1 MAHMYDTNLDKNDAN
16 FTPLSPLSFLIRAA
30 EVYPN
35 RTSIIH
41 GKKQFTWSE
50 TYKRSKQLASALSKR
65 GIGKGDTVAVLC
77 FNTPEI
83 YETHFGV
90 PMIGAVLNTIN
101 IRLDVD
107 TISYILEHGEAKAL
121 ITDNELSPT
130 IKQVLDKIKNKILVI
145 DIDDELANHPEG
157 AGENLGE
164 INYEDF
170 LLTGDSDLEWSLP
183 DDEWQSLALNYTS
196 GTTGLPKGVV
206 YHHRGSYLMALGSVT
221 AFSMPMHP
229 TYMWVVPMFH
239 CNGWGNPYTLTALA
253 GTSVCLRYV
262 SAKNMFDAIADH
274 KVTHFGGA
282 PIVLNFLAQAT
293 AEEKRE
299 YSQQVYVVT
308 AGAPPPAATLEA
320 VQKMGFDVTHV
331 YGLTETYGHI
341 SLCAWQDEWNE
352 LSVEEQSKLRSRQG
366 VKFPM
371 MDGLS
376 IMNPETMEH
385 VKNDGEEIGEIMIRG
400 NCVMKGYLKNKEE
413 TDKAMAGGWFHSG
426 DLAVMH
432 PNGYIQIKD
441 RSKDI
446 IISGGENV
454 SSVEIENTLYKH
466 PSVLFAAVVAKP
478 DEKWGETPCA
488 FIELKDQ
495 NDSVSEGDII
505 SFCKETLAGF
515 KCPKKVVFTEL
526 PKTSTG
532 KILKYELREM
542 AKAANAYEK

>member
-1 MAHMYDTNLDKNDAN
+1 MAHMYDTNLEKNDAN

-83 YETHFGV
+83 YEAHFGV

-371 MDGLS
+371 MDGLA

-542 AKAANAYEK
+542 AKAADA

>member
-83 YETHFGV
+83 YEAHFGV

-371 MDGLS
+371 MDGLA
-376 IMNPETMEH
+376 IMNPETMEY

-495 NDSVSEGDII
+495 KDNVSEGDII

-542 AKAANAYEK
+542 AKAADA

>member
-239 CNGWGNPYTLTALA
+239 FNGWGNPYTLTALA

-371 MDGLS
+371 MDGLA

-542 AKAANAYEK
+542 AKAADA

>member
-371 MDGLS
+371 MDGLA

-532 KILKYELREM
+532 KIQKFELRKK
-542 AKAANAYEK
+542 AKE

>member
-1 MAHMYDTNLDKNDAN
+1 MTDMYNTNLDKNHAN
-16 FTPLSPLSFLIRAA
+16 FTPLSPLSFLQRSA

-35 RTSIIH
+35 RLSIVH
-41 GKKQFTWSE
+41 GSKKYTWSD
-50 TYKRSKQLASALSKR
+50 TFKRSKQLASALTKK
-65 GIGKGDTVAVLC
+65 GVGKGDTVAVLC

-83 YETHFGV
+83 YEAHYGI
-90 PMIGAVLNTIN
+90 PMIGAIINTIN

-107 TISYILEHGEAKAL
+107 TISYILEHGEAKVV

-130 IKQVLDKIKNKILVI
+130 MKEVLNKIKTKPLVI

-157 AGENLGE
+157 AGENLGSL
-164 INYEDF
+164 NYEEF
-170 LLTGDSDLEWSLP
+170 LKTGDENFEWSLP
-183 DDEWQSLALNYTS
+183 EDEWDSLALNYTS

-221 AFSMPMHP
+221 AFSMAMHP

-262 SAKNMFDAIADH
+262 SAKNLFDAIADH

-282 PIVLNFLAQAT
+282 PIVLNFIAQAT
-293 AEEKRE
+293 DDEKRD
-299 YSQQVYVVT
+299 YSHKVNVVT

-320 VQKMGFDVTHV
+320 VQQMGFDVTHV
-331 YGLTETYGHI
+331 YGLTETYGHV
-341 SLCAWQDEWNE
+341 SMCAWQDEWNE
-352 LSVEEQSKLRSRQG
+352 LSVEEQSKLRSMQG

-371 MDGLS
+371 MEGLTV
-376 IMNPETMEH
+376 MNPETMKE
-385 VKNDGEEIGEIMIRG
+385 VKNDGEEIGEIMIKG

-413 TDKAMAGGWFHSG
+413 TDKSMSGGWFHSG

-432 PNGYIQIKD
+432 PNGYVQIKD

-488 FIELKDQ
+488 FIELKSQDD
-495 NDSVSEGDII
+495 NVTEKDII

-515 KCPKKVVFTEL
+515 KCPKKVIFTEL

-542 AKAANAYEK
+542 AKNADA

>member
-130 IKQVLDKIKNKILVI
+130 IKQVLDKMKNKILVI

-293 AEEKRE
+293 SEEKRE

-371 MDGLS
+371 MDGLA

-542 AKAANAYEK
+542 AKAADA

>member
-1 MAHMYDTNLDKNDAN
+1 MQR
-16 FTPLSPLSFLIRAA
+16 SA

-35 RTSIIH
+35 RQSIVH
-41 GKKQFTWSE
+41 GFKSYTWSD
-50 TYKRSKQLASALSKR
+50 TFKRSKQLASALTKK
-65 GIGKGDTVAVLC
+65 GVGKGDTVAVLC

-83 YETHFGV
+83 YEAHYGI
-90 PMIGAVLNTIN
+90 PMIGAIINTIN

-107 TISYILEHGEAKAL
+107 TISYILEHGEAKVV

-130 IKQVLDKIKNKILVI
+130 MKEVLNKIKTKPLVI

-157 AGENLGE
+157 AGENLGSL
-164 INYEDF
+164 NYEEF
-170 LLTGDSDLEWSLP
+170 LKTGDENFNWSLP
-183 DDEWQSLALNYTS
+183 EDEWDSLALNYTS

-221 AFSMPMHP
+221 AFSMAMHP

-262 SAKNMFDAIADH
+262 SAKNLFDAIADH

-282 PIVLNFLAQAT
+282 PIVLNFIAQAT
-293 AEEKRE
+293 EEEKRD
-299 YSQQVYVVT
+299 YSHKVNVVT

-320 VQKMGFDVTHV
+320 VQQMGFDVTHV
-331 YGLTETYGHI
+331 YGLTETYGHV
-341 SLCAWQDEWNE
+341 SMCAWQDEWNE
-352 LSVEEQSKLRSRQG
+352 LSVEEQSKLRSMQG

-371 MDGLS
+371 MEGLTV
-376 IMNPETMEH
+376 MNPETMKE
-385 VKNDGEEIGEIMIRG
+385 VKNDGEEIGEIMIKG

-413 TDKAMAGGWFHSG
+413 TDKSMSGGWFHSG

-432 PNGYIQIKD
+432 PNGYVQIKD

-488 FIELKDQ
+488 FIELKSQD
-495 NDSVSEGDII
+495 DSISEKDII

-542 AKAANAYEK
+542 AKAADA

>member
-170 LLTGDSDLEWSLP
+170 LLTGNSDLEWSLP

-371 MDGLS
+371 MDGLA

-400 NCVMKGYLKNKEE
+400 NCVMKGYLKNKKE

-542 AKAANAYEK
+542 AKAADA

>member
-35 RTSIIH
+35 RISIIH

-83 YETHFGV
+83 YEAHFGV

-157 AGENLGE
+157 AGQNLGE

-170 LLTGDSDLEWSLP
+170 LLTGDHDLEWSLP
-183 DDEWQSLALNYTS
+183 DNEWQALALNYTS

-371 MDGLS
+371 MDGLA
-376 IMNPETMEH
+376 IMNPETMEP
-385 VKNDGEEIGEIMIRG
+385 VKDDGEEIGEIMIRG

-515 KCPKKVVFTEL
+515 KCPKKVIFTEL

-542 AKAANAYEK
+542 AKAADA

>member
-30 EVYPN
+30 EVYPK

-41 GKKQFTWSE
+41 CKKQFTWSE

-183 DDEWQSLALNYTS
+183 DDEWQSLELNYTS

-371 MDGLS
+371 MDGLA

-542 AKAANAYEK
+542 AKAADA

>member
-164 INYEDF
+164 MNYEDF
-170 LLTGDSDLEWSLP
+170 LLTGNSDLEWSLP

-371 MDGLS
+371 MDGLA

-542 AKAANAYEK
+542 AKAADA

>member
-371 MDGLS
+371 MDGLA
-376 IMNPETMEH
+376 IMNPKTMEH

-542 AKAANAYEK
+542 AKAADA

>member
-1 MAHMYDTNLDKNDAN
+1 MAHMYNTNLDKNDAN

-371 MDGLS
+371 MDGLA

-542 AKAANAYEK
+542 AKAADA

>member
-145 DIDDELANHPEG
+145 DIDDEQANHPEG

-371 MDGLS
+371 MDGLA

-542 AKAANAYEK
+542 AKAADA

>member
-101 IRLDVD
+101 IRLDAD

-371 MDGLS
+371 MDGLA

-542 AKAANAYEK
+542 AKAADA

>member
-1 MAHMYDTNLDKNDAN
+1 MTDMYNTNLDKNHAN
-16 FTPLSPLSFLIRAA
+16 FTPLSPLSFLQRSA

-35 RTSIIH
+35 RQSIVH
-41 GKKQFTWSE
+41 GSKSYTWSD
-50 TYKRSKQLASALSKR
+50 TFKRSKQLASALTKK
-65 GIGKGDTVAVLC
+65 GVGKGDTVAVLC

-83 YETHFGV
+83 YEAHYGI
-90 PMIGAVLNTIN
+90 PMIGAIINTIN

-107 TISYILEHGEAKAL
+107 TISYILEHGEAKVV

-130 IKQVLDKIKNKILVI
+130 MKEVLNKIKTKPLVI

-157 AGENLGE
+157 AGENLGSL
-164 INYEDF
+164 NYEEF
-170 LLTGDSDLEWSLP
+170 LKTGDENFNWSLP
-183 DDEWQSLALNYTS
+183 EDEWDSLALNYTS

-221 AFSMPMHP
+221 AFSMAMHP

-262 SAKNMFDAIADH
+262 SAKNLFDAIADH

-282 PIVLNFLAQAT
+282 PIVLNFIAQAT
-293 AEEKRE
+293 EEEKRD
-299 YSQQVYVVT
+299 YSHKVNVVT

-320 VQKMGFDVTHV
+320 VQQMGFDVTHV
-331 YGLTETYGHI
+331 YGLTETYGHV
-341 SLCAWQDEWNE
+341 SMCAWQDEWNE
-352 LSVEEQSKLRSRQG
+352 LSVEEQSKLRSMQG

-371 MDGLS
+371 MEGLTV
-376 IMNPETMEH
+376 MNPETMKE
-385 VKNDGEEIGEIMIRG
+385 VKNDGEEIGEIMIKG

-413 TDKAMAGGWFHSG
+413 TDKSMSGGWFHSG

-432 PNGYIQIKD
+432 PNGYVQIKD

-488 FIELKDQ
+488 FIELKSQD
-495 NDSVSEGDII
+495 DSISEKDII

-542 AKAANAYEK
+542 AKAADA

>member
-1 MAHMYDTNLDKNDAN
+1 MTDMYNTNLDKNHAN
-16 FTPLSPLSFLIRAA
+16 FTPLSPLSFLQRSA

-35 RTSIIH
+35 RLSIIH
-41 GKKQFTWSE
+41 GSKKYTWSD
-50 TYKRSKQLASALSKR
+50 TFKRSKQLASALTKK
-65 GIGKGDTVAVLC
+65 GVGKGDTVAVLC

-83 YETHFGV
+83 YEAHYGI
-90 PMIGAVLNTIN
+90 PMIGAIINTIN

-107 TISYILEHGEAKAL
+107 TISYILEHGEAKVV

-130 IKQVLDKIKNKILVI
+130 MKEVLNKIKTKPLVI

-157 AGENLGE
+157 AGENLGSL
-164 INYEDF
+164 NYEEF
-170 LLTGDSDLEWSLP
+170 LKTGDENFEWSLP
-183 DDEWQSLALNYTS
+183 EDEWDSLALNYTS

-221 AFSMPMHP
+221 AFSMAMHP

-262 SAKNMFDAIADH
+262 SAKNLFDAIADH

-282 PIVLNFLAQAT
+282 PIVLNFIAQAT
-293 AEEKRE
+293 DDERRD
-299 YSQQVYVVT
+299 YSHKVNVVT

-320 VQKMGFDVTHV
+320 VQQMGFDVTHV
-331 YGLTETYGHI
+331 YGLTETYGHV
-341 SLCAWQDEWNE
+341 SMCAWQDEWNE
-352 LSVEEQSKLRSRQG
+352 LSVEEQSKLRSMQG

-371 MDGLS
+371 MEGLTV
-376 IMNPETMEH
+376 MNPETMKE
-385 VKNDGEEIGEIMIRG
+385 VKNDGEEIGEIMIKG

-413 TDKAMAGGWFHSG
+413 TDKSMSGGWFHSG

-432 PNGYIQIKD
+432 PNGYVQIKD

-488 FIELKDQ
+488 FIELKSQDD
-495 NDSVSEGDII
+495 NVTEKDII

-515 KCPKKVVFTEL
+515 KCPKKVIFTEL

-542 AKAANAYEK
+542 AKNADA

>member
-1 MAHMYDTNLDKNDAN
+1 MTDMYNTNLDKNHAN
-16 FTPLSPLSFLIRAA
+16 FTPLSPLSFLQRSA

-35 RTSIIH
+35 RLSIIH
-41 GKKQFTWSE
+41 GSKKYTWSD
-50 TYKRSKQLASALSKR
+50 TFKRSKQLASALKKK
-65 GIGKGDTVAVLC
+65 GVGKGDTVAVLC

-83 YETHFGV
+83 YEAHYGI
-90 PMIGAVLNTIN
+90 PMIGAIINTIN

-107 TISYILEHGEAKAL
+107 TISYILEHGEAKVV

-130 IKQVLDKIKNKILVI
+130 IKEVLNKIKTKPLVI

-157 AGENLGE
+157 AGENLGSL
-164 INYEDF
+164 NYEEF
-170 LLTGDSDLEWSLP
+170 LKTGDENFEWSLP
-183 DDEWQSLALNYTS
+183 DDEWDSLALNYTS

-221 AFSMPMHP
+221 AFSMAMHP

-262 SAKNMFDAIADH
+262 SAKNLFDAIADH

-282 PIVLNFLAQAT
+282 PIVLNFIAQAT
-293 AEEKRE
+293 DDEKRD
-299 YSQQVYVVT
+299 YSHKVNVVT

-320 VQKMGFDVTHV
+320 VQQMGFDVTHV
-331 YGLTETYGHI
+331 YGLTETYGHV
-341 SLCAWQDEWNE
+341 SMCAWQDEWNE
-352 LSVEEQSKLRSRQG
+352 LSVEEQSKLRSMQG

-371 MDGLS
+371 MEGLTV
-376 IMNPETMEH
+376 MNPETMKE
-385 VKNDGEEIGEIMIRG
+385 VKNDGEEIGEIMIKG

-413 TDKAMAGGWFHSG
+413 TDKSMSGGWFHSG

-432 PNGYIQIKD
+432 PNGYVQIKD

-488 FIELKDQ
+488 FIELKSQDD
-495 NDSVSEGDII
+495 NVTEKDII

-515 KCPKKVVFTEL
+515 KCPKKVIFTEL

-542 AKAANAYEK
+542 AKTADA

>member
-371 MDGLS
+371 MDGLA

-385 VKNDGEEIGEIMIRG
+385 VKSDGEEIGEIMIRG

-495 NDSVSEGDII
+495 NDSVSEGEII

-542 AKAANAYEK
+542 AKAADA

>member
-1 MAHMYDTNLDKNDAN
+1 MTDMYNTNLDKNHAN
-16 FTPLSPLSFLIRAA
+16 FTPLSPLSFLQRSA

-35 RTSIIH
+35 RQSIVH
-41 GKKQFTWSE
+41 GSKSYTWSD
-50 TYKRSKQLASALSKR
+50 TFKRSKQLASALTKK
-65 GIGKGDTVAVLC
+65 GVGKGDTVAVLC

-83 YETHFGV
+83 YEAHYGI
-90 PMIGAVLNTIN
+90 PMIGAIINTIN

-107 TISYILEHGEAKAL
+107 TISYILEHGEAKVV

-130 IKQVLDKIKNKILVI
+130 MKEVLNKIKTKPLVI

-157 AGENLGE
+157 AGENLGSL
-164 INYEDF
+164 NYEEF
-170 LLTGDSDLEWSLP
+170 LKTGDENFKWILP
-183 DDEWQSLALNYTS
+183 EDEWDSLALNYTS

-221 AFSMPMHP
+221 AFSMAMHP

-262 SAKNMFDAIADH
+262 SAKNLFDAIADH

-282 PIVLNFLAQAT
+282 PIVLNFIAQAT
-293 AEEKRE
+293 EEEKRD
-299 YSQQVYVVT
+299 YSHKVNVVT

-320 VQKMGFDVTHV
+320 VQQMGFDVTHV
-331 YGLTETYGHI
+331 YGLTETYGHV
-341 SLCAWQDEWNE
+341 SMCAWQDEWNE
-352 LSVEEQSKLRSRQG
+352 LSVEEQSKLRSMQG

-371 MDGLS
+371 MEGLTV
-376 IMNPETMEH
+376 MNPETMKE
-385 VKNDGEEIGEIMIRG
+385 VKNDGEEIGEIMIKG

-413 TDKAMAGGWFHSG
+413 TDKSMSGGWFHSG

-432 PNGYIQIKD
+432 PNGYVQIKD

-488 FIELKDQ
+488 FIELKSQD
-495 NDSVSEGDII
+495 DSISEKDII

-542 AKAANAYEK
+542 AKAADA

>member
-1 MAHMYDTNLDKNDAN
+1 MTDMYNTNLDKNHAN
-16 FTPLSPLSFLIRAA
+16 FTPLSPLSFLQRSA

-35 RTSIIH
+35 RLSIIH
-41 GKKQFTWSE
+41 GSKKYTWSD
-50 TYKRSKQLASALSKR
+50 TFKRSKQLASALTKK
-65 GIGKGDTVAVLC
+65 GVGKGDTVAVLC

-83 YETHFGV
+83 YEAHYGI
-90 PMIGAVLNTIN
+90 PMIGAIINTIN

-107 TISYILEHGEAKAL
+107 TISYILEHGEAKVV

-130 IKQVLDKIKNKILVI
+130 IKEVLNKIKTKPLVI

-157 AGENLGE
+157 AGENLGSL
-164 INYEDF
+164 NYEEF
-170 LLTGDSDLEWSLP
+170 LKTGDENFEWSLP
-183 DDEWQSLALNYTS
+183 EDEWDSLALNYTS

-221 AFSMPMHP
+221 AFSMAMHP

-262 SAKNMFDAIADH
+262 SAKNLFDAIADH

-282 PIVLNFLAQAT
+282 PIVLNFIAQAT
-293 AEEKRE
+293 DDEKRD
-299 YSQQVYVVT
+299 YSHKVNVVT

-320 VQKMGFDVTHV
+320 VQQMGFDVTHV
-331 YGLTETYGHI
+331 YGLTETYGHV
-341 SLCAWQDEWNE
+341 SMCAWQDEWNE
-352 LSVEEQSKLRSRQG
+352 LSVEEQSKLRSMQG

-371 MDGLS
+371 MEGLTV
-376 IMNPETMEH
+376 MNPETMKE
-385 VKNDGEEIGEIMIRG
+385 VKNDGEEIGEIMIKG

-413 TDKAMAGGWFHSG
+413 TDKSMSGGWFHSG

-432 PNGYIQIKD
+432 PNGYVQIKD

-488 FIELKDQ
+488 FIELKNQDD
-495 NDSVSEGDII
+495 NVTEKDII

-515 KCPKKVVFTEL
+515 KCPKKVIFTEL

-542 AKAANAYEK
+542 AKTADA

>member
-145 DIDDELANHPEG
+145 DIDDELANHPKG

-293 AEEKRE
+293 DEEKRE

-371 MDGLS
+371 MEGLA

-542 AKAANAYEK
+542 AKAADA

>member
-1 MAHMYDTNLDKNDAN
+1 MTDMYNTNLDKNHAN
-16 FTPLSPLSFLIRAA
+16 FTPLSPLSFLQRSA

-35 RTSIIH
+35 RLSIVH
-41 GKKQFTWSE
+41 GSKKYTWSD
-50 TYKRSKQLASALSKR
+50 TFKRSKQLASALTKK
-65 GIGKGDTVAVLC
+65 GVGKGDTVAVLC

-83 YETHFGV
+83 YEAHYGI
-90 PMIGAVLNTIN
+90 PMIGAIINTIN

-107 TISYILEHGEAKAL
+107 TISYILEHGEAKVV

-130 IKQVLDKIKNKILVI
+130 IKEVLNKIKTKPLVI

-157 AGENLGE
+157 AGENLGSL
-164 INYEDF
+164 NYEEF
-170 LLTGDSDLEWSLP
+170 LKTGDENFEWSLP
-183 DDEWQSLALNYTS
+183 DDEWDSLALNYTS

-221 AFSMPMHP
+221 AFSMAMHP

-262 SAKNMFDAIADH
+262 SAKNLFDAIADH

-282 PIVLNFLAQAT
+282 PIVLNFIAQAT
-293 AEEKRE
+293 DDEKRD
-299 YSQQVYVVT
+299 YSHKVNVVT

-320 VQKMGFDVTHV
+320 VQQMGFDVTHV
-331 YGLTETYGHI
+331 YGLTETYGHV
-341 SLCAWQDEWNE
+341 SMCAWQDEWNE
-352 LSVEEQSKLRSRQG
+352 LSVEEQSKLRSMQG

-371 MDGLS
+371 MEGLTV
-376 IMNPETMEH
+376 MNPETMKE
-385 VKNDGEEIGEIMIRG
+385 VKNDGEEIGEIMIKG

-413 TDKAMAGGWFHSG
+413 TDKSMSGGWFHSG

-432 PNGYIQIKD
+432 PNGYVQIKD

-488 FIELKDQ
+488 FIELKSQDD
-495 NDSVSEGDII
+495 NVSEKDII

-515 KCPKKVVFTEL
+515 KCPKKVIFTEL

-542 AKAANAYEK
+542 AKTADA

>member
-371 MDGLS
+371 MDGLA

-532 KILKYELREM
+532 KIIKYELREM
-542 AKAANAYEK
+542 AKAADA

>member
-1 MAHMYDTNLDKNDAN
+1 MTDMYNTNLDKNHAN
-16 FTPLSPLSFLIRAA
+16 FTPLSPLSFLQRSA

-35 RTSIIH
+35 RLSIVH
-41 GKKQFTWSE
+41 GSKKYTWSD
-50 TYKRSKQLASALSKR
+50 TFKRSKQLASALTKK
-65 GIGKGDTVAVLC
+65 GVGKGDTVAVLC

-83 YETHFGV
+83 YEAHYGI
-90 PMIGAVLNTIN
+90 PMIGAIINTIN

-107 TISYILEHGEAKAL
+107 TISYILEHGEAKVV

-130 IKQVLDKIKNKILVI
+130 IKEVLNKIKTKPLVI

-157 AGENLGE
+157 AGENLGSL
-164 INYEDF
+164 NYEEF
-170 LLTGDSDLEWSLP
+170 LKTGDENFEWSLP
-183 DDEWQSLALNYTS
+183 EDEWDSLALNYTS

-221 AFSMPMHP
+221 AFSMAMHP

-262 SAKNMFDAIADH
+262 SAKNLFDAIADH

-282 PIVLNFLAQAT
+282 PIVLNFIAQAT
-293 AEEKRE
+293 DDEKRD
-299 YSQQVYVVT
+299 YSHKVNVVT

-320 VQKMGFDVTHV
+320 VQQMGFDVTHV
-331 YGLTETYGHI
+331 YGLTETYGHV
-341 SLCAWQDEWNE
+341 SMCAWQDEWNE
-352 LSVEEQSKLRSRQG
+352 LSVEEQSKLRSMQG

-371 MDGLS
+371 MEGLTV
-376 IMNPETMEH
+376 MNPETMKE
-385 VKNDGEEIGEIMIRG
+385 VKNDGEEIGEIMIKG

-413 TDKAMAGGWFHSG
+413 TDKSMSGGWFHSG

-432 PNGYIQIKD
+432 PNGYVQIKD

-488 FIELKDQ
+488 FIELKSQDD
-495 NDSVSEGDII
+495 NVTEKDII

-515 KCPKKVVFTEL
+515 KCPKKVIFTEL

-542 AKAANAYEK
+542 AKTGNA

>member
-371 MDGLS
+371 MDGIA

-542 AKAANAYEK
+542 AKAADA

>member
-16 FTPLSPLSFLIRAA
+16 FTPLSPLNFLIRAA

-35 RTSIIH
+35 RASIIH

-164 INYEDF
+164 INYEDC

-371 MDGLS
+371 MDGLA

-542 AKAANAYEK
+542 AKAADA

>member
-1 MAHMYDTNLDKNDAN
+1 MTDMYNTNLDKNHAN
-16 FTPLSPLSFLIRAA
+16 FTPLSPLSFLQRSA

-35 RTSIIH
+35 RLSIIH
-41 GKKQFTWSE
+41 GSKKYTWSD
-50 TYKRSKQLASALSKR
+50 TFKRSKQLASALAKK
-65 GIGKGDTVAVLC
+65 GVGKGDTVAVLC

-83 YETHFGV
+83 YEAHYGI
-90 PMIGAVLNTIN
+90 PMIGAIINTIN

-107 TISYILEHGEAKAL
+107 TISYILEHGEAKVV

-130 IKQVLDKIKNKILVI
+130 MKEVLNKIKTKPLVI

-157 AGENLGE
+157 AGENLGSL
-164 INYEDF
+164 NYEEF
-170 LLTGDSDLEWSLP
+170 LKTGDENFEWSLP
-183 DDEWQSLALNYTS
+183 EDEWDSLALNYTS

-221 AFSMPMHP
+221 AFSMAMHP

-262 SAKNMFDAIADH
+262 SAKNLFDAIADH

-282 PIVLNFLAQAT
+282 PIVLNFIAQAT
-293 AEEKRE
+293 DDEKRD
-299 YSQQVYVVT
+299 YSHKVNVVT

-320 VQKMGFDVTHV
+320 VQQMGFDVTHV
-331 YGLTETYGHI
+331 YGLTETYGHV
-341 SLCAWQDEWNE
+341 SMCAWQDEWNE
-352 LSVEEQSKLRSRQG
+352 LSVEEQSKLRSMQG

-371 MDGLS
+371 MEGLTV
-376 IMNPETMEH
+376 MNPETMKE
-385 VKNDGEEIGEIMIRG
+385 VKNDGEEIGEIMIKG

-413 TDKAMAGGWFHSG
+413 TDKSMSGGWFHSG

-432 PNGYIQIKD
+432 PNGYVQIKD

-488 FIELKDQ
+488 FIELKSQD
-495 NDSVSEGDII
+495 DSISEKDII

-542 AKAANAYEK
+542 AKNSDA

>member
-77 FNTPEI
+77 FNTHEI

-371 MDGLS
+371 MDGLA

-542 AKAANAYEK
+542 AKAADA

>member
-35 RTSIIH
+35 RISIIH
-41 GKKQFTWSE
+41 GKKKFTWSE

-293 AEEKRE
+293 DEEKRE

-371 MDGLS
+371 MDGLA
-376 IMNPETMEH
+376 IMNPETMEP

-542 AKAANAYEK
+542 AKAADA

>member
-371 MDGLS
+371 MDGLA

-413 TDKAMAGGWFHSG
+413 TDKAMAGGWFHPG

-542 AKAANAYEK
+542 AKAADA

>member
-1 MAHMYDTNLDKNDAN
+1 MTDMYNTNLDKNHAN
-16 FTPLSPLSFLIRAA
+16 FTPLSPLSFLQRSA

-35 RTSIIH
+35 RLSIVH
-41 GKKQFTWSE
+41 GSKKYTWSD
-50 TYKRSKQLASALSKR
+50 TFKRSKQLASALTKK
-65 GIGKGDTVAVLC
+65 GVGKGDTVAVLC

-83 YETHFGV
+83 YEAHYGI
-90 PMIGAVLNTIN
+90 PMIGAIINTIN

-107 TISYILEHGEAKAL
+107 TISYILEHGEAKVV

-130 IKQVLDKIKNKILVI
+130 IKEVLSKIKTKPLVI

-157 AGENLGE
+157 AGENLGSQ
-164 INYEDF
+164 NYEDF
-170 LLTGDSDLEWSLP
+170 LNTGDENFDWSLP
-183 DDEWQSLALNYTS
+183 EDEWDSLALNYTS

-221 AFSMPMHP
+221 AFSMAMHP

-262 SAKNMFDAIADH
+262 SAKNLFDAIADH

-282 PIVLNFLAQAT
+282 PIVLNFIAQAT
-293 AEEKRE
+293 DDEKRD
-299 YSQQVYVVT
+299 YSHKVNVVT

-320 VQKMGFDVTHV
+320 VQQMGFDVTHV
-331 YGLTETYGHI
+331 YGLTETYGHV
-341 SLCAWQDEWNE
+341 SMCAWQDEWNE
-352 LSVEEQSKLRSRQG
+352 LSVEEQSKLRSMQG

-371 MDGLS
+371 MEGLTV
-376 IMNPETMEH
+376 MNPETMKE
-385 VKNDGEEIGEIMIRG
+385 VKNDGEEIGEIMIKG

-413 TDKAMAGGWFHSG
+413 TDKSMSGGWFHSG

-432 PNGYIQIKD
+432 PNGYVQIKD

-488 FIELKDQ
+488 FIELKSQDD
-495 NDSVSEGDII
+495 NVTEKDII

-515 KCPKKVVFTEL
+515 KCPKKVIFTEL

-542 AKAANAYEK
+542 AKTADA